1 MTAMHVDSSGSG
13 APLVMLHGWGM
24 HGGMWGSAAKH
35 LARHVRV
42 MAVDLPGHG
51 YSVPPSPLGRG
62 AGGEGLG
69 ETNEPLS
76 LTLSPR
82 ERGLS
87 LDFIVD
93 ELSAQFNEPITVCGW
108 SLGGQIALRWAMRHP
123 QQVNR
128 LVLVASTPCFVQ
140 RLDWPCAMAAETL
153 HEFSAAL
160 LQNYR
165 TTLKRFVALQVRGS
179 EHERELLADF
189 RERLFSRG
197 EPDRAA
203 LVGGLAILR
212 DTDLRAVLPQITQP
226 ALVISGER
234 DTLTPPAASAYL
246 AETLADACLVEI
258 KGAAHAPFL
267 SHPDIFVEHLMGFMH
282 ERI

>member
-1 MTAMHVDSSGSG
+1 MVGLHVDSSGSG
-13 APLVMLHGWGM
+13 VPLVMLHGWGM

-42 MAVDLPGHG
+42 MAVDFPGHG
-51 YSVPPSPLGRG
+51 HSRG
-62 AGGEGLG
+62 QKKGNAEL
-69 ETNEPLS
+69 
-76 LTLSPR
+76 
-82 ERGLS
+82 
-87 LDFIVD
+87 LDSIVD

-160 LQNYR
+160 LNNYR
-165 TTLKRFVALQVRGS
+165 PTLKRFAALQVRGS

-189 RERLFSRG
+189 REHLFSRG

-203 LVGGLAILR
+203 LIGGLAILR

-226 ALVISGER
+226 ALVMAGER
-234 DTLTPPAASAYL
+234 DMLTPPAASAYL
-246 AETLADACLVEI
+246 AETLADARLVEI